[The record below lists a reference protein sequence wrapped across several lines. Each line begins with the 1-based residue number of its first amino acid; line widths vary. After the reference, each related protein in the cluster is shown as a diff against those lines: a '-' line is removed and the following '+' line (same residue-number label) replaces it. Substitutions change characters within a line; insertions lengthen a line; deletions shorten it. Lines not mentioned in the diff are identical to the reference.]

1 MALVGV
7 TDISDMFSNQGYGA
21 RSAAADAGRAIRIR
35 ASNLNTSN
43 FIAAIMAILAPH
55 RSLRP

>member
-7 TDISDMFSNQGYGA
+7 TDISDIFSNYGCSA
-21 RSAAADAGRAIRIR
+21 CSAAADAGFAIRIR
-35 ASNLNTSN
+35 ASNLNYSN
-43 FIAAIMAILAPH
+43 FITAIRAPH